1 MWSSILTLA
10 LASPASSATVVL
22 DGIYSTFKTGG
33 SQNDVVDRALF
44 KMRDDSHVELYR
56 NGEVGQTTPISP
68 DGVRLSQSFDFHD
81 GVLSGCDG
89 CDGVTGSVQANGDI
103 VWSHGYTSRKDA
115 PDISGVYYSFATG
128 GSPSSVVDR
137 FEARQAG
144 NHVTFY
150 RNGAVGQTTPIR
162 AETATAGESYTV
174 EGNTLSGLGFAVT
187 GTVDSNGDIVWSHG
201 YTSRKQ
207 SSVPAPS
214 VAKGPASPH
223 IAGNQVAPAPQPQ
236 LMTRDALWD
245 RKLHPNQGPR
255 PDQNLVCL
263 TIFCAGP
270 FVLCPVHCLSAW
282 GCADLVGMLTC
293 LAPKPLHHVPCCI
306 CSPRSKNP
314 LWCCA
319 EPIGWAASHGQL
331 HTVMALVANGAD
343 PHAKNGASQNAFT
356 DAEREKHTHVVKWLK
371 AWEAAGKP
379 ARV

>member
-174 EGNTLSGLGFAVT
+174 EGNTLSGAVT

-207 SSVPAPS
+207 SSVPAPMDQLN
-214 VAKGPASPH
+214 KGGRAVIIVLSLIVVSLLTVSLLVIITLICKRRRARPLPVEVVGVQISALQISAPS
-223 IAGNQVAPAPQPQ
+223 AGTYDMRPNAAVQ
-236 LMTRDALWD
+236 L
-245 RKLHPNQGPR
+245 
-255 PDQNLVCL
+255 
-263 TIFCAGP
+263 
-270 FVLCPVHCLSAW
+270 
-282 GCADLVGMLTC
+282 
-293 LAPKPLHHVPCCI
+293 
-306 CSPRSKNP
+306 
-314 LWCCA
+314 
-319 EPIGWAASHGQL
+319 
-331 HTVMALVANGAD
+331 
-343 PHAKNGASQNAFT
+343 
-356 DAEREKHTHVVKWLK
+356 EKGVV
-371 AWEAAGKP
+371 
-379 ARV
+379 